1 MRRPSRVT
9 AGAYADIPL
18 FLFHLLEYMAVAFV
32 LDVDEINQRWK
43 DLAALDV
50 WSQIVMKETSPGLE
64 RIDAAP
70 RTGQWFL
77 DDHGE
82 LHFRRAALDWHQ
94 LQEESEC
101 FWLRVY
107 GPGDYRYKGADLGIL
122 VTKGRLQ
129 TDEPQ
134 LTPRCRQLIE
144 AIRAHY
150 ATTPIEEERPTQV
163 FSPVK

>member
-1 MRRPSRVT
+1 MDV
-9 AGAYADIPL
+9 D
-18 FLFHLLEYMAVAFV
+18 FV
-32 LDVDEINQRWK
+32 LDVDEVNQRWK

-50 WSQIVMKETSPGLE
+50 WSQIVMKETSPGFE

-70 RTGQWFL
+70 RTGQWVL
-77 DDHGE
+77 DDHGQ

-94 LQEESEC
+94 LQDESEC

-134 LTPRCRQLIE
+134 LTPRCRQLIQ
-144 AIRAHY
+144 AIQSQY